1 MDIKKK
7 FTRPFALALAIHLTL
22 LGLFALSALYKPAP
36 KEEPPASE
44 VIHATMID
52 LATLPTK
59 VEKDHSEED
68 AKQAKAEA
76 DSLAKAEDAKQA
88 KAEAATQAKA
98 KTEADALAKDEAAK
112 QAKAEAAVQAKAEAA
127 KAKTEAD
134 ALAKAEDAKQAKTEA
149 AAQAKA
155 EAAKA
160 KTEADALAK
169 AEAAKQAK
177 AEADAAEA
185 TKNKLA
191 AQASES
197 NQAKLA
203 IQKKVEHS
211 WIRPATVNEG
221 LKCTIKVKL
230 MSDGTVISAEV
241 ISSSGDEIF
250 DRSAENAV
258 QKASPL
264 PVPNDKE
271 LFTQEFRSF
280 QFLFNPK

>member
-22 LGLFALSALYKPAP
+22 MGLFALSALYKPAP

-76 DSLAKAEDAKQA
+76 ASQ
-88 KAEAATQAKA
+88 
-98 KTEADALAKDEAAK
+98 
-112 QAKAEAAVQAKAEAA
+112 A

-134 ALAKAEDAKQAKTEA
+134 ALAKAEAAKQAKAEA

-169 AEAAKQAK
+169 AEAAKQAKAEAAAQAK

>member
-98 KTEADALAKDEAAK
+98 
-112 QAKAEAAVQAKAEAA
+112 EAA

-134 ALAKAEDAKQAKTEA
+134 ALAKAENAKQAKTEA

>member
-22 LGLFALSALYKPAP
+22 MGLFALSALYKPAP

-88 KAEAATQAKA
+88 KAEAAS
-98 KTEADALAKDEAAK
+98 
-112 QAKAEAAVQAKAEAA
+112 
-127 KAKTEAD
+127 
-134 ALAKAEDAKQAKTEA
+134 
-149 AAQAKA
+149 QAKA

>member
-22 LGLFALSALYKPAP
+22 MGLFALSALYKPAP

-52 LATLPTK
+52 LATLPTT
-59 VEKDHSEED
+59 VEKNHSEED

-88 KAEAATQAKA
+88 KAEAASQ
-98 KTEADALAKDEAAK
+98 
-112 QAKAEAAVQAKAEAA
+112 
-127 KAKTEAD
+127 
-134 ALAKAEDAKQAKTEA
+134 
-149 AAQAKA
+149 
-155 EAAKA
+155 AKA

-169 AEAAKQAK
+169 AEAAKQAKAEAAAQAK

>member
-127 KAKTEAD
+127 KAKTE
-134 ALAKAEDAKQAKTEA
+134 AEDAKQAKTEA